1 MTSRADF
8 DRHEDG
14 GVLTLTFTR
23 DAKLNAVSPAMVE
36 AIRTA
41 VADLGT
47 RRDIRVLVLQAEGRY
62 FTAGMDVRASGEA
75 LGLVGGDAGFSPLDF
90 RANYRQLHK
99 LFDEME
105 AIEKPI
111 VMAVQGPC
119 LGVGVE
125 MGSSC
130 DFRLATPAATFA
142 LPEITNMAVL
152 PGSGGISR
160 FTRLVGPHWAKWL
173 AMAGQTV
180 DAQGALTMGF
190 VHQLLPEDGF
200 HGAVAAFARHLCGIS
215 REALGLAKLAVAAAA
230 SSDRTAAR
238 DFDRVA
244 NSILLDGP
252 DFAKKMETF
261 PGGGGSTTA
270 SDLIDS

>member
-1 MTSRADF
+1 MTDNAADF
-8 DRHEDG
+8 RRDEDG
-14 GVLTLTFTR
+14 GALTITFTR
-23 DAKLNAVSPAMVE
+23 DAKLNAVSPSMLE
-36 AIRTA
+36 AIQTA
-41 VADLGT
+41 VTDLGS
-47 RRDIRVLVLQAEGRY
+47 RNDLRVLVLQAEGRY
-62 FTAGMDVRASGEA
+62 FTAGMDVRVSGEA
-75 LGLVGGDAGFSPLDF
+75 LGLVGGDAEFSPLDF
-90 RANYRQLHK
+90 RHRYRELHK

-111 VMAVQGPC
+111 VMAIQGPC

-130 DFRLATPAATFA
+130 DFRLTTAAATFG
-142 LPEITNMAVL
+142 LPEIINMAVL

-180 DAQGALTMGF
+180 DAQTALAMGF
-190 VHQLLPEDGF
+190 VHQVFPEHGF
-200 HGAVAAFARHLCGIS
+200 QDAVAAFARHLAGIS

-230 SSDRTAAR
+230 CSDRTAAR

-252 DFAKKMETF
+252 DFQKKMGTF
-261 PGGGGSTTA
+261 PGR
-270 SDLIDS
+270 